1 MHAPWGW
8 RGWLWAGGS
17 GRRSALGRRSCAPQ
31 SPRETERQTDRRQR
45 GAGDH
50 PIQVAW
56 LLGEHERLA
65 EARANAAMEELLAEE
80 AAAAAAQQQQQ
91 QQPPIPPPIPWSP
104 PSTLILDFSLVY
116 GMDGSASEL
125 VLAVLQAG
133 VTPFVTPA
141 VTTVVTTV
149 VTTSLMRR
157 DHMAPSSSL
166 SSPCSRHPP
175 RRAHLTCV
183 V

>member
-1 MHAPWGW
+1 MALGGW
-8 RGWLWAGGS
+8 LWTGGSGRVALGGWLWAGGS

-91 QQPPIPPPIPWSP
+91 QQQAA
-104 PSTLILDFSLVY
+104 
-116 GMDGSASEL
+116 ASKR
-125 VLAVLQAG
+125 
-133 VTPFVTPA
+133 
-141 VTTVVTTV
+141 
-149 VTTSLMRR
+149 S
-157 DHMAPSSSL
+157 
-166 SSPCSRHPP
+166 
-175 RRAHLTCV
+175 
-183 V
+183 